1 MFRRILTEKH
11 ILLCSV
17 DILVVFASHWMR
29 SMYGWHINQMI
40 LQEIVHFSMQRI
52 VSHFQYLSA
61 SLWDVLE
68 FQQIFLNTY
77 LSVWTSWS
85 FIELIGTIEKKED
98 KKKQWSCH
106 ERTAGIQQYAMEIP
120 IQIENL
126 QNKESE
132 LYCWDVLDAV
142 SVILLMLFLIF
153 RECFCSI
160 MLFGPWCLHPTEW
173 STDSF
178 IAGVLLLNPAR
189 VLKIIKHSSG
199 KILNWSKALSVFR
212 QREPAYGT
220 REPASRIAFVCRW
233 KQTISEHGK
242 ANCYM
247 GEVQLCNP
255 PHSLMNM
262 ACPANKLR
270 VT

>member
-1 MFRRILTEKH
+1 
-11 ILLCSV
+11 
-17 DILVVFASHWMR
+17 
-29 SMYGWHINQMI
+29 
-40 LQEIVHFSMQRI
+40 MQRI
-52 VSHFQYLSA
+52 VSHFKYLSA

-68 FQQIFLNTY
+68 FLQIFLNTY
-77 LSVWTSWS
+77 LSVW
-85 FIELIGTIEKKED
+85 
-98 KKKQWSCH
+98 
-106 ERTAGIQQYAMEIP
+106 TAGIQQYAMEIP

-142 SVILLMLFLIF
+142 SVILLMPFLIF

-212 QREPAYGT
+212 QRTCIWDKSTCITDSIRLQMEANYQWT
-220 REPASRIAFVCRW
+220 WQS
-233 KQTISEHGK
+233 KLLHGRGS
-242 ANCYM
+242 A
-247 GEVQLCNP
+247 L
-255 PHSLMNM
+255 
-262 ACPANKLR
+262 
-270 VT
+270 